1 VRHRLPPSL
10 QIRGFAL
17 LWTSLLTNGLAS
29 QMLAVAIGW
38 QVYSIHRNPL
48 DLGLVGLME
57 FLPLPLLALP
67 AGQLADRLPR
77 RLVSAS
83 ALVLNVGIA
92 LLLVAV
98 TLAGARTLWPFLAI
112 AAITG
117 VAAVVGNPAARA
129 LTPELVPGELI
140 TGALV
145 REAERAGVPVPLHS
159 ALYRLVKAREG
170 AYS

>member
-1 VRHRLPPSL
+1 LAQPLELRLRGLVRVAHAPEPNLPRMQRRLPPAL
-10 QIRGFAL
+10 RIRDFAL
-17 LWTSLLTNGLAS
+17 LWASLFSSGVAF

-67 AGQLADRLPR
+67 AGQLADRFPR

-98 TLAGARTLWPFLAI
+98 TLSGARSLWPFLAI
-112 AAITG
+112 AAIAG
-117 VAAVVGNPAARA
+117 VAAVVGNP
-129 LTPELVPGELI
+129 
-140 TGALV
+140 
-145 REAERAGVPVPLHS
+145 
-159 ALYRLVKAREG
+159 
-170 AYS
+170 